1 MSKGYK
7 KEWIDKVKQKFND
20 VQSANKK
27 NNNASTKQCNNKERE
42 KRNTSGMVSIR

>member
-20 VQSANKK
+20 VHTTDKK
-27 NNNASTKQCNNKERE
+27 NNNVAAKQCDNKERKE
-42 KRNTSGMVSIR
+42 RNASGVVRV

>member
-20 VQSANKK
+20 VQPTDKK
-27 NNNASTKQCNNKERE
+27 NNNAASKQCDNKNGKERNATGVV
-42 KRNTSGMVSIR
+42 RI

>member
-27 NNNASTKQCNNKERE
+27 DNNAAGKQCNNKERKE
-42 KRNTSGMVSIR
+42 RNASGMVRI